1 MCVYMLVCECFSLGV
16 HVWTSVDTEKPWMS
30 LGITF
35 TSFKTGSLIGL
46 ELNS

>member
-1 MCVYMLVCECFSLGV
+1 MLVCECFSLGV
-16 HVWTSVDTEKPWMS
+16 HVCTSVDTEKKPWMS
-30 LGITF
+30 LGITS